1 MPGSVSSHSSASC
14 SSVHLRRRRP
24 RSWRRCCGWKWKA
37 RIRTP
42 SATTVQT
49 DAKESEKEPKLDKTG
64 SIEEE
69 VKYIYICNKEK
80 RGIKNTLLN
89 IGRSIGI
96 LLAASFASLYVF
108 FMVSVALIIFLRSTI
123 G

>member
-49 DAKESEKEPKLDKTG
+49 DAKESEKEQKLDKTG
-64 SIEEE
+64 SIEE
-69 VKYIYICNKEK
+69 VKNIYI
-80 RGIKNTLLN
+80 IKKKGESK
-89 IGRSIGI
+89 IP
-96 LLAASFASLYVF
+96 F
-108 FMVSVALIIFLRSTI
+108 
-123 G
+123 